1 MTERSGAGVRAIDHV
16 GLTVPDIEEA
26 ARFFTEALGAEPL
39 YEMAPSQ
46 PPTDENLRLE
56 QAQLGT
62 RPGTRWRRALMM
74 RLGDGPCI
82 ELFDYE
88 DPNRR
93 PAVTATDLG
102 VQHFA
107 IYVDDIDAVKDRMV
121 AAGAT
126 SMEGPSQLNGPEAG
140 EGNQWLYV
148 QAPWGG
154 LIELVTYPSAQPWEQ
169 TTRLRRWKPAAA
181 PEPISDRKE
190 SQ

>member
-1 MTERSGAGVRAIDHV
+1 MSERSGAGVRAIDHV
-16 GLTVPDIEEA
+16 GVTVPDIEEA
-26 ARFFTEALGAEPL
+26 ARFFAEALGAEPL

-46 PPTDENLRLE
+46 PPTEDNLRLE

-88 DPNRR
+88 DPDPR
-93 PAVTATDLG
+93 PAVTPTDLG

-126 SMEGPSQLNGPEAG
+126 ALDGPSSLNGPEAG
-140 EGNQWLYV
+140 DGNKWLYV

-154 LIELVTYPSAQPWEQ
+154 VIELVTYPSRQPWEQ
-169 TTRLRRWKPAAA
+169 TTSLRRWKPEPAGA
-181 PEPISDRKE
+181 PTFDRKE
-190 SQ
+190 SP

>member
-16 GLTVPDIEEA
+16 GLTVPDIEQA

-169 TTRLRRWKPAAA
+169 TTRLRRWKPAPA
-181 PEPISDRKE
+181 PESISDRKE

>member
-1 MTERSGAGVRAIDHV
+1 MRERTGAGVRAIDHV
-16 GLTVPDIEEA
+16 GVTVPDIEAA
-26 ARFFTEALGAEPL
+26 ARFFADALGAEPL
-39 YEMAPSQ
+39 YEMAPTQ
-46 PPTDENLRLE
+46 PATDENARLE

-62 RPGTRWRRALMM
+62 RPGTRWRQALMM

-93 PAVTATDLG
+93 PAVTPTDLG

-107 IYVDDIDAVKDRMV
+107 IYVDDIDAVRGRMV

-126 SMEGPSQLNGPEAG
+126 ALDGPSPLNGPEAG
-140 EGNQWLYV
+140 DGNKWLYV

-154 LIELVTYPSAQPWEQ
+154 VIELVTDPSSQPWEQ
-169 TTRLRRWKPAAA
+169 TTSLRRWKPALAE
-181 PEPISDRKE
+181 EPTPDRKE
-190 SQ
+190 SP

>member
-1 MTERSGAGVRAIDHV
+1 MSERSGAGVRAIDHV

-26 ARFFTEALGAEPL
+26 ARFFTAALGAEPL
-39 YEMAPSQ
+39 YEMAPSK
-46 PPTDENLRLE
+46 PATEENLRLE

-107 IYVDDIDAVKDRMV
+107 IYVDDIGAVRDRMTV
-121 AAGAT
+121 LGTHVVRDETFRRRAEAMEALVSELRARTASDEVLCWGENLSGQLPDGDT
-126 SMEGPSQLNGPEAG
+126 SDHPEA
-140 EGNQWLYV
+140 V
-148 QAPWGG
+148 SITFP
-154 LIELVTYPSAQPWEQ
+154 P
-169 TTRLRRWKPAAA
+169 
-181 PEPISDRKE
+181 
-190 SQ
+190 

>member
-1 MTERSGAGVRAIDHV
+1 MSERNGADVRAIDHV

-126 SMEGPSQLNGPEAG
+126 SMEGPSPLNGPEAG
-140 EGNQWLYV
+140 EGNRWLYV

-169 TTRLRRWKPAAA
+169 TTSLRRWKAA
-181 PEPISDRKE
+181 PAPTPDREE

>member
-1 MTERSGAGVRAIDHV
+1 MSEWSGAGVRAIDHV
-16 GLTVPDIEEA
+16 GVTVPDIAEA
-26 ARFFTEALGAEPL
+26 ARFFAEALGAEPL
-39 YEMAPSQ
+39 YEMAPST
-46 PPTDENLRLE
+46 PPTEDSLRLE

-62 RPGTRWRRALMM
+62 RPGTSWRRALMM

-88 DPNRR
+88 DPDRR

-107 IYVDDIDAVKDRMV
+107 IYVDDIDAAKDRMV

-126 SMEGPSQLNGPEAG
+126 ALEGPSPLNGPEAG

-154 LIELVTYPSAQPWEQ
+154 LIELVTYPSSQPWEQ
-169 TTRLRRWKPAAA
+169 TTSLRRWKPVPAE
-181 PEPISDRKE
+181 EPSPDPKE
-190 SQ
+190 PK

>member
-1 MTERSGAGVRAIDHV
+1 MSERNGAGVRAIDHV

-26 ARFFTEALGAEPL
+26 ARFFSEALGAEPL
-39 YEMAPSQ
+39 YEMAPSK
-46 PPTDENLRLE
+46 PPTEDSLRLE

-62 RPGTRWRRALMM
+62 RPGTSWRRALMM

-88 DPNRR
+88 DPDRR
-93 PAVTATDLG
+93 SAVTATDLG

-107 IYVDDIDAVKDRMV
+107 IYVDDIGAVKDRMV

-126 SMEGPSQLNGPEAG
+126 AMEGPSSLNGPEAG

-154 LIELVTYPSAQPWEQ
+154 LIELVTYPSQQPWEQ
-169 TTRLRRWKPAAA
+169 TTSLRRWKPAPAEA
-181 PEPISDRKE
+181 PTSDRKE
-190 SQ
+190 SP

>member
-1 MTERSGAGVRAIDHV
+1 MSEWSGAGVRAIDHV
-16 GLTVPDIEEA
+16 GVTVPDIEEA
-26 ARFFTEALGAEPL
+26 ARFFAEALGAEPL
-39 YEMAPSQ
+39 YEMTPSK
-46 PPTDENLRLE
+46 PATDDNLRLE

-88 DPNRR
+88 DPDRR
-93 PAVTATDLG
+93 AAVTATDLG

-126 SMEGPSQLNGPEAG
+126 ALEGPSPLNGPEAG

-154 LIELVTYPSAQPWEQ
+154 LIELVTYPSSQPWEQ
-169 TTRLRRWKPAAA
+169 TTSLRRWKAVEAE
-181 PEPISDRKE
+181 EPTADRKE
-190 SQ
+190 QQ

>member
-1 MTERSGAGVRAIDHV
+1 MSERSGAGVRAIDHLGV
-16 GLTVPDIEEA
+16 TVPDIEEA
-26 ARFFTEALGAEPL
+26 ARFFAEALGAEPL
-39 YEMAPSQ
+39 YEMTTSLPVTEESA
-46 PPTDENLRLE
+46 RFE

-62 RPGTRWRRALMM
+62 RPGSRWRRALML
-74 RLGDGPCI
+74 RLGEGPCI

-93 PAVTATDLG
+93 PAATPSDLG

-126 SMEGPSQLNGPEAG
+126 ALEGPSSLNGPEAG
-140 EGNQWLYV
+140 EGNKWLYV

-154 LIELVTYPSAQPWEQ
+154 VIELVTYPSAQPWEQ
-169 TTRLRRWKPAAA
+169 TTSLRRWKPAPAE
-181 PEPISDRKE
+181 EPTSDRKE
-190 SQ
+190 SP

>member
-1 MTERSGAGVRAIDHV
+1 MSERSGAGVRAIDHV
-16 GLTVPDIEEA
+16 GVTVPDIEEA
-26 ARFFTEALGAEPL
+26 ARFFAEALGAEPL

-46 PPTDENLRLE
+46 PPTEENLALE
-56 QAQLGT
+56 RAQLGT
-62 RPGTRWRRALMM
+62 RPGTRWRGALMM

-88 DPNRR
+88 DPDPR
-93 PAVTATDLG
+93 PAVTPTDLG

-107 IYVDDIDAVKDRMV
+107 IYVDDIDAVKERMV

-126 SMEGPSQLNGPEAG
+126 AMEGPSSLNGPEAG

-154 LIELVTYPSAQPWEQ
+154 LIELVTYPSSQPWEQ
-169 TTRLRRWKPAAA
+169 TTSLRRWKAVEAE
-181 PEPISDRKE
+181 EPTADRKE
-190 SQ
+190 QQ

>member
-1 MTERSGAGVRAIDHV
+1 MSERSGAGVRAIDHV
-16 GLTVPDIEEA
+16 GVTVPDIEEA
-26 ARFFTEALGAEPL
+26 ARFFAEALGAEPL

-46 PPTDENLRLE
+46 PSTEDNLRLE

-88 DPNRR
+88 DPAPR
-93 PAVTATDLG
+93 PAVTPTDLG

-121 AAGAT
+121 AAGQIGRA
-126 SMEGPSQLNGPEAG
+126 SCRERVSKQ
-140 EGNQWLYV
+140 V
-148 QAPWGG
+148 
-154 LIELVTYPSAQPWEQ
+154 
-169 TTRLRRWKPAAA
+169 
-181 PEPISDRKE
+181 
-190 SQ
+190 

>member
-1 MTERSGAGVRAIDHV
+1 MSEWSGAGVRAIDHV
-16 GLTVPDIEEA
+16 GVTVPDIEEA
-26 ARFFTEALGAEPL
+26 ARFFAEALGAEPL
-39 YEMAPSQ
+39 YEMTPSK
-46 PPTDENLRLE
+46 PATDDNLRLE

-88 DPNRR
+88 DPDRR

-126 SMEGPSQLNGPEAG
+126 ALEGPSPLNGPEAG

-154 LIELVTYPSAQPWEQ
+154 LIELVTYPSSQPWEQ
-169 TTRLRRWKPAAA
+169 TTSLRRWKAVEAE
-181 PEPISDRKE
+181 EPTADRKE
-190 SQ
+190 QQ

>member
-1 MTERSGAGVRAIDHV
+1 MSERSGADVRAIDHV

-26 ARFFTEALGAEPL
+26 ARFFAEALGAEPL
-39 YEMAPSQ
+39 YEMAPSK
-46 PPTDENLRLE
+46 PATDDNLRLE

-126 SMEGPSQLNGPEAG
+126 AMEGPSSLNGPEAG
-140 EGNQWLYV
+140 EGNRWLYV

-154 LIELVTYPSAQPWEQ
+154 LIELVTYPSSQPWEQ
-169 TTRLRRWKPAAA
+169 TTSLRRWKAASA
-181 PEPISDRKE
+181 KPTSDRKE

>member
-1 MTERSGAGVRAIDHV
+1 MSERSGADVRAIDHV

-26 ARFFTEALGAEPL
+26 ARFFAEALGAEPL

-126 SMEGPSQLNGPEAG
+126 AMEGPSSLNGPEAG
-140 EGNQWLYV
+140 EGNRWLYV

-169 TTRLRRWKPAAA
+169 TTSLRRWKAASTK
-181 PEPISDRKE
+181 PTSDRKE

>member
-1 MTERSGAGVRAIDHV
+1 MSERHGAGVRAIDHV

-26 ARFFTEALGAEPL
+26 ARFFAEALGAEPL
-39 YEMAPSQ
+39 YAMAPSQ

-93 PAVTATDLG
+93 PPVTPTDLG
-102 VQHFA
+102 VTSA
-107 IYVDDIDAVKDRMV
+107 I
-121 AAGAT
+121 
-126 SMEGPSQLNGPEAG
+126 S
-140 EGNQWLYV
+140 
-148 QAPWGG
+148 
-154 LIELVTYPSAQPWEQ
+154 
-169 TTRLRRWKPAAA
+169 
-181 PEPISDRKE
+181 
-190 SQ
+190 

>member
-1 MTERSGAGVRAIDHV
+1 MSEWSGAGVRAIDHV
-16 GLTVPDIEEA
+16 GVTVPDIEEA
-26 ARFFTEALGAEPL
+26 ARFFAEALGAEPL
-39 YEMAPSQ
+39 YEMAPSK
-46 PPTDENLRLE
+46 PATDDNLRLE

-88 DPNRR
+88 DPDRR

-126 SMEGPSQLNGPEAG
+126 ALEGPSPLNGPEAG

-154 LIELVTYPSAQPWEQ
+154 LIELVTYPSSQPWEQ
-169 TTRLRRWKPAAA
+169 TTSLRRWKAVEAE
-181 PEPISDRKE
+181 EPTADRKE
-190 SQ
+190 QQ

>member
-1 MTERSGAGVRAIDHV
+1 MSEWSGAGVRAIDHV
-16 GLTVPDIEEA
+16 GVTVPDIEEA
-26 ARFFTEALGAEPL
+26 ARFFAEALGAEPL
-39 YEMAPSQ
+39 YEMAPSK
-46 PPTDENLRLE
+46 PATDDNLRLE

-88 DPNRR
+88 DPDRR

-126 SMEGPSQLNGPEAG
+126 ALEGPSSLNGPEAG
-140 EGNQWLYV
+140 DGNKWLYV

-154 LIELVTYPSAQPWEQ
+154 VIELVTYPSRQPWEQ
-169 TTRLRRWKPAAA
+169 TTSLRRWKPAPAGA
-181 PEPISDRKE
+181 PTSDRKE
-190 SQ
+190 SP

>member
-1 MTERSGAGVRAIDHV
+1 MSERSGAGVRAIDHV
-16 GLTVPDIEEA
+16 GVTVPDIEEA
-26 ARFFTEALGAEPL
+26 ARFFAEALGAEPL

-46 PPTDENLRLE
+46 PPTEENLALE
-56 QAQLGT
+56 RAQLGT
-62 RPGTRWRRALMM
+62 RPGTRWRGALMM

-88 DPNRR
+88 DPDPR
-93 PAVTATDLG
+93 PAVTPTDLG

-107 IYVDDIDAVKDRMV
+107 IYVDDIDAVKERMV

-126 SMEGPSQLNGPEAG
+126 AMEGPSSLNGPEAG

-154 LIELVTYPSAQPWEQ
+154 VIELVTSPPPQPWEQ
-169 TTRLRRWKPAAA
+169 TPRLRRWTPAPAGA
-181 PEPISDRKE
+181 LTSDRKE
-190 SQ
+190 SP

>member
-1 MTERSGAGVRAIDHV
+1 MSEWSGAGVRAIDHV
-16 GLTVPDIEEA
+16 GVTVPDIAEA
-26 ARFFTEALGAEPL
+26 ARFFAEALGAEPL
-39 YEMAPSQ
+39 YEMAPSK
-46 PPTDENLRLE
+46 PATEDDLRLE

-88 DPNRR
+88 DPDRR

-107 IYVDDIDAVKDRMV
+107 IYVDDIDALKDRMV

-126 SMEGPSQLNGPEAG
+126 ALEGPSPLNGPEAG

-154 LIELVTYPSAQPWEQ
+154 LIELVTYPSSQPWEQ
-169 TTRLRRWKPAAA
+169 TTSLRRWKAVEAE
-181 PEPISDRKE
+181 EPTADRKE
-190 SQ
+190 QQ

>member
-1 MTERSGAGVRAIDHV
+1 MSEWSGAGVRAIDHV
-16 GLTVPDIEEA
+16 GVTVPDIEEA
-26 ARFFTEALGAEPL
+26 ARFFAEALGAEPL
-39 YEMAPSQ
+39 YEMTPSK
-46 PPTDENLRLE
+46 PATDDKLRLE

-88 DPNRR
+88 DPDRR

-126 SMEGPSQLNGPEAG
+126 ALEGPSPLNGPEAG

-154 LIELVTYPSAQPWEQ
+154 LIELVTYPSSQPWEQ
-169 TTRLRRWKPAAA
+169 TTSLRRWKAVEAE
-181 PEPISDRKE
+181 EPTADRKE
-190 SQ
+190 QQ

>member
-1 MTERSGAGVRAIDHV
+1 MSERSGAGVRAIDHV
-16 GLTVPDIEEA
+16 GVTVPDIEEA
-26 ARFFTEALGAEPL
+26 ARFFAEALGAEPL

-46 PPTDENLRLE
+46 PPTEDNLRLE

-82 ELFDYE
+82 EVFDHE
-88 DPNRR
+88 DPDPR
-93 PAVTATDLG
+93 PAVTPTDLG

-107 IYVDDIDAVKDRMV
+107 IYVDDIDTVKDRMG

-126 SMEGPSQLNGPEAG
+126 ALEGPSSLNGPKAG
-140 EGNQWLYV
+140 EGNKSLYV

-154 LIELVTYPSAQPWEQ
+154 VIELVTYPSRQPWEE
-169 TTRLRRWKPAAA
+169 TTNLRRWKPAPAGA
-181 PEPISDRKE
+181 PTSDRKE
-190 SQ
+190 SP

>member
-1 MTERSGAGVRAIDHV
+1 MSERSGAGVRAIDHV
-16 GLTVPDIEEA
+16 GVTVPDIEEA
-26 ARFFTEALGAEPL
+26 ARFFAEALGAEPL

-46 PPTDENLRLE
+46 PPTEENLALE
-56 QAQLGT
+56 RAQLGT
-62 RPGTRWRRALMM
+62 RPGTRWRGALMM

-88 DPNRR
+88 DPDPR
-93 PAVTATDLG
+93 PAVTPTDLG

-107 IYVDDIDAVKDRMV
+107 IYVDDIDAVKERMV

-126 SMEGPSQLNGPEAG
+126 AMEGPSSLNGPEAG

-154 LIELVTYPSAQPWEQ
+154 VIELVTYPSPQPWEQ
-169 TTRLRRWKPAAA
+169 TTSLRRWKPAPAGA
-181 PEPISDRKE
+181 LTSERKE
-190 SQ
+190 SL